1 MSWLNLLFIPVLS
14 LRGNS
19 LRFISHALHVR
30 RALWKLTQR
39 SAQSMNVG
47 KQQGFTLI
55 ELMVVLVIIGIASAA
70 ISLSIKPD
78 PLQLLRKD
86 AERVAQLLQVAQAEA
101 RADGRAI
108 VWLSDAKGFRFSRR
122 GDGGKGFDH
131 FAQDQQLR
139 PRAWQSPKI
148 DVRVEPKQRVVLN
161 AEWINPPLQLTLS
174 DGLNRLSVVRDGAGR
189 ISIQ

>member
-1 MSWLNLLFIPVLS
+1 
-14 LRGNS
+14 
-19 LRFISHALHVR
+19 
-30 RALWKLTQR
+30 
-39 SAQSMNVG
+39 MNR
-47 KQQGFTLI
+47 QLGFTLI

-122 GDGGKGFDH
+122 SDSGKGLDH
-131 FAQDQQLR
+131 FAGDAQLR
-139 PRAWQSPKI
+139 PRAWQSPKVE
-148 DVRVEPKQRVVLN
+148 VRVEPKQKVVLN

-174 DGLNRLSVVRDGAGR
+174 DGLNRMNVLRDGSGR
-189 ISIQ
+189 ISLQ

>member
-1 MSWLNLLFIPVLS
+1 
-14 LRGNS
+14 
-19 LRFISHALHVR
+19 
-30 RALWKLTQR
+30 
-39 SAQSMNVG
+39 MNVG

-139 PRAWQSPKI
+139 PRVWQSPKI